1 MRAYYKRLTS
11 QSRKVRLDAARA
23 WSMWEATTSRLIPDE
38 EQIRK
43 AGRAR
48 FAEAFARI
56 ECHYFVTRGF
66 LKSDDQLLANVDRI
80 RGIPAVI
87 VQGRYDVVCP
97 MRSAWDL
104 HRAWPLAKLV
114 VVPDAGHAVSEP
126 GIRSALIEET
136 TRMARL

>member
-48 FAEAFARI
+48 FAEA
-56 ECHYFVTRGF
+56 
-66 LKSDDQLLANVDRI
+66 S
-80 RGIPAVI
+80 
-87 VQGRYDVVCP
+87 
-97 MRSAWDL
+97 
-104 HRAWPLAKLV
+104 
-114 VVPDAGHAVSEP
+114 